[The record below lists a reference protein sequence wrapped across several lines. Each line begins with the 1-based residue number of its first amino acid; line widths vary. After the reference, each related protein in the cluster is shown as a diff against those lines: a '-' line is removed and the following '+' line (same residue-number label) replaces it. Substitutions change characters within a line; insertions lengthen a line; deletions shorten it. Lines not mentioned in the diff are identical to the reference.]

1 MKTIKNQIREL
12 EEKLLHEDVRS
23 NPEIL
28 IELLADDFEEIGVSG
43 KIISRQEVI
52 DWLVNK
58 ERDIQ
63 WSLDNFRVKELSPNV
78 VFSLYEAKKK
88 DISKNTTRGSMRS
101 SIWKL
106 HGKQWKMIFHQGTQ
120 VKSENNI

>member
-88 DISKNTTRGSMRS
+88 DINENTTRGSMRS